1 MTFPTRAMHR
11 GELSTETASSR
22 FPVGSALDTLTARL
36 ILW

>member
-11 GELSTETASSR
+11 GELLTDPASFR
-22 FPVGSALDTLTARL
+22 FPVGSALGTLTARL